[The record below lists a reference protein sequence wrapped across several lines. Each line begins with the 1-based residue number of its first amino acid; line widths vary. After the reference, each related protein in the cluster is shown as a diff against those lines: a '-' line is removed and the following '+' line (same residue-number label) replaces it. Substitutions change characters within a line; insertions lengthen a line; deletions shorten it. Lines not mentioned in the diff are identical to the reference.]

1 MIVGTPG
8 RILSLVKT
16 GALKL
21 DKLRY
26 FVIDECDNV
35 LAENSM
41 RSDVQEIFTKSPH
54 EKQVMMFSGTLPDPI
69 RHVCR
74 KFMQDQ
80 FEIIVEDNS
89 KLVLHGLDQYH
100 VSLAAKK
107 KIDALVNILSTI
119 PFNQVIIFVN
129 QIERA
134 KALSKHLILKGFNN
148 ICMYKSLS

>member
-1 MIVGTPG
+1 
-8 RILSLVKT
+8 
-16 GALKL
+16 
-21 DKLRY
+21 
-26 FVIDECDNV
+26 
-35 LAENSM
+35 
-41 RSDVQEIFTKSPH
+41 
-54 EKQVMMFSGTLPDPI
+54 
-69 RHVCR
+69 
-74 KFMQDQ
+74 MQDQ

-148 ICMYKSLS
+148 ICMYRSLT